1 MEEENHLV
9 LDIDKKQKI
18 IYIDVKDAIYIIEQN
33 KKQCIFCGIKGK
45 MLKCANCI
53 GAYYCSKKCQKLHY
67 KDHKNNC
74 NKDNYFY
81 DIGFKQNVYF
91 NRTLSC
97 YFLANILKI
106 ENSPF
111 LPKKWFRYKFWKI
124 HYFEDMALFAFEVM
138 PHDELELCKASLF
151 KKYSFLENDDTY
163 KCVRD
168 EEMESNY
175 ILGF

>member
-1 MEEENHLV
+1 MEKENHLV

-33 KKQCIFCGIKGK
+33 KKQCIFCGIEGK

-74 NKDNYFY
+74 NKDIT

-124 HYFEDMALFAFEVM
+124 HYFEDMTLFAFEVM
-138 PHDELELCKASLF
+138 PHDEIELCKARLF
-151 KKYSFLENDDTY
+151 EKYSFLENDETY